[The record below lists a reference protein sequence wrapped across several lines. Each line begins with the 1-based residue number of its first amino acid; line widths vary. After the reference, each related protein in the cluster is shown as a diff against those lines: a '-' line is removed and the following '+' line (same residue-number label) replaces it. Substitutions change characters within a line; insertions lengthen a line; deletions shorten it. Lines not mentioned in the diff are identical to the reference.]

1 MKRRYDVGRRPFKG
15 EPGDLVL
22 LSIKSHPDFGE
33 ARKLRLRYTGPYVIA
48 KKVHD
53 NAYQLDGLPPSVPPT
68 QNVEYLRL
76 YYPSP
81 ERFKTRPN
89 LPKAPGPIQYR
100 DHHEWEVESITGD
113 QMVNGQRRYWIKWRD
128 HEKQS
133 LLRLA
138 QLRHCAELL
147 REYQKTKGLAL
158 DFWTDTSSSPESQG
172 SGSEDNDSSDEE
184 SSSGAPATSPTPEPS
199 PATTQ
204 TPPEPPSTTPE
215 PSQADPNLADDEGE
229 SDTAPSRT
237 TSRPQTRSQT
247 RQQKDTRVAVTRQ
260 DTNNAPSF
268 DWNKDD

>member
-33 ARKLRLRYTGPYVIA
+33 ARKLRLRFTGPYVIV
-48 KKVHD
+48 KKIHD
-53 NAYQLDGLPPSVPPT
+53 NAFQLDGLPPSVPPT

-113 QMVNGQRRYWIKWRD
+113 QIVNGQRRYWIKWRD

-158 DFWTDTSSSPESQG
+158 DFWTDSSSSPESQG
-172 SGSEDNDSSDEE
+172 TGSADNDSSDEE
-184 SSSGAPATSPTPEPS
+184 PSQGVSTPSPTTEQS
-199 PATTQ
+199 PTTTQ
-204 TPPEPPSTTPE
+204 TPPEPSSTTPDA
-215 PSQADPNLADDEGE
+215 PQTDPNLADDEGE
-229 SDTAPSRT
+229 SDATPSRAS
-237 TSRPQTRSQT
+237 SRPQTRSQT
-247 RQQKDTRVAVTRQ
+247 RRLEVTRAAEVQQ
-260 DTNNAPSF
+260 DANNTKSF
-268 DWNKDD
+268 DWKDAD